1 LGSAIIAGEEFIFSF
16 SIGLDAR
23 PLPTDGTWP
32 SCDAHHGTG
41 GFTPALFV
49 SLDVGETSF
58 GNFAN

>member
-1 LGSAIIAGEEFIFSF
+1 LGSAIIAGEGFIFSF

-23 PLPTDGTWP
+23 PLPIGVGWP
-32 SCDAHHGTG
+32 SCDAHHGTD